1 MMANF
6 MSFLA
11 STTLN
16 LDLCSDFME
25 VVVRQASFPSLISQ
39 ICLLFFTMPL
49 HSIQISHFVVLEI
62 DLRQATILTSE
73 FHCPVPRLLWRSNS
87 YFTPLTER
95 IPSQI

>member
-25 VVVRQASFPSLISQ
+25 VVVRQASFRSLISQ
-39 ICLLFFTMPL
+39 ICLLFFTMPFR
-49 HSIQISHFVVLEI
+49 SIQILHFASARDRSEAGNYSHF
-62 DLRQATILTSE
+62 
-73 FHCPVPRLLWRSNS
+73 
-87 YFTPLTER
+87 R
-95 IPSQI
+95 IPLSSAEVVMAV